1 MRLLIMIGLAG
12 AVGALSRYGISA
24 GLSRIAG
31 SAFPWGTLAVNVVGC
46 LIIGFVMHVSLTT
59 NAIPHQWRVAI
70 TVGFLG
76 ALTTFSSFSYETIQ
90 LIEKSAYLAAMG
102 NVGLNMV
109 LGLCATVAGLAIGRL
124 ITGGA

>member
-1 MRLLIMIGLAG
+1 MIGVAG

-24 GLSRIAG
+24 ALSRVAAG
-31 SAFPWGTLAVNVVGC
+31 AFPWGTLAVNVIGC
-46 LIIGFVMHVSLTT
+46 LIIGFVMHVSLNTD
-59 NAIPHQWRVAI
+59 AIPHQWRVAI

-90 LIEKSAYLAAMG
+90 LIEKSAYLPALC

-109 LGLCATVAGLAIGRL
+109 LGLCATIGGLAIGRL
-124 ITGGA
+124 TVGGA